1 MKTQA
6 EKTFNTIRAI
16 LVIALT
22 FGVSSSIWAMNHNN
36 DHPNGHNTHMMSEH
50 KAMQKTVIAEVKRV
64 QLHNGKITL
73 KHGKLDELDM
83 PPMTMSF
90 STDDPTMLEGLKR
103 GDQVRFRSDSKMK
116 LLEIQKTND

>member
-6 EKTFNTIRAI
+6 EKIFHTIRAI

-22 FGVSSSIWAMNHNN
+22 FGVSSSIWAMNHN
-36 DHPNGHNTHMMSEH
+36 DHPNGHNMHMASEH
-50 KAMQKTVIAEVKRV
+50 KTMQKTVIAEVKRV

-73 KHGKLDELDM
+73 KHGELDELDM

-90 STDDPTMLEGLKR
+90 SADDPTMLEGLKR
-103 GDQVRFRSDSKMK
+103 GDQVQFRSDSKMK
-116 LLEIQKTND
+116 LLEIQKTID

>member
-36 DHPNGHNTHMMSEH
+36 DHSNGHHMHMASEH
-50 KAMQKTVIAEVKRV
+50 KTMQKAAIAEVKRV

-90 STDDPTMLEGLKR
+90 SADDPTMLEGLKR
-103 GDQVRFRSDSKMK
+103 GDQVQFRSDSKMK
-116 LLEIQKTND
+116 LLEIQKTID